1 MSDQFWLTK
10 AQLKRI
16 ESHFPKS
23 RGVPRADDRRVVSGI
38 IHVIRNGLRWRD
50 APAGYGP
57 HKTLYNRFVRWSR
70 MGIFHRILACLAAE
84 GGPPDLLMIDST
96 HLKVHRT
103 AASLLKGGDSP
114 RCIGRTK
121 GGLNSKLHAVCDG
134 TGRPIILLLTEGQM
148 SDHKGASLIFHA
160 LPDAEALIADKGYDS
175 DAFRRA
181 LADRGISPC
190 ILPREKRRSPAP
202 HCKTLYKQRHKVEN
216 MFAKLKDWR
225 RLALRYDRCAHT
237 FFSAICIASTVIFWL
252 GK

>member
-23 RGVPRADDRRVVSGI
+23 RGVPRVDDRRVVSGI
-38 IHVIRNGLRWRD
+38 I
-50 APAGYGP
+50 P
-57 HKTLYNRFVRWSR
+57 
-70 MGIFHRILACLAAE
+70 CLAAE

-148 SDHKGASLIFHA
+148 SDHKGVSLIFYA
-160 LPDAEALIADKGYDS
+160 LPDAGH
-175 DAFRRA
+175 
-181 LADRGISPC
+181 
-190 ILPREKRRSPAP
+190 LPLHPA
-202 HCKTLYKQRHKVEN
+202 
-216 MFAKLKDWR
+216 
-225 RLALRYDRCAHT
+225 
-237 FFSAICIASTVIFWL
+237 S
-252 GK
+252 GKAPLTGAPLQNPV